1 MAHVLFLHSIRH
13 TMKENKAKHAD
24 GFYKAKQRFVQQ
36 ATHTHTDWSQKK
48 WKSYLKCTHKLIS
61 HIVNIDKSEYELL
74 AQWLCSSH
82 DQPNGCLNTQKA
94 RQAQWHKHNPLEVS
108 ERELLQ
114 RCTLIWWLEI
124 GNRKLQNQNNWIE
137 LVIGVASY
145 MYVAFACLLRM
156 LVRAKSVQAF
166 SEPI

>member
-36 ATHTHTDWSQKK
+36 ATHTHTYTDWSQKK

-94 RQAQWHKHNPLEVS
+94 RQAQWHKHNPLKVS

-137 LVIGVASY
+137 LVIGVCF
-145 MYVAFACLLRM
+145 VWCFACVYWERCT
-156 LVRAKSVQAF
+156 KSVRAF
-166 SEPI
+166 SESI